1 MPPHLCS
8 CSILFQEFS
17 PSHICL
23 ASRHL
28 LTFHMSLLFELLM
41 TIPGSSDHF
50 LLVATH
56 YNDISYTVAV
66 YVSDSLYQITTSWE
80 QNYYFSNSD
89 FIFLGSKITADGDC
103 GHEIKRCLSLGRR
116 AMTNLDILKIRDITL
131 LTNVHLVKAMVFPVI
146 MYGCESWTIKKAE
159 HWRIDAFELWCW
171 RRLLRVPWTARRY
184 N

>member
-8 CSILFQEFS
+8 CSILFQEFP
-17 PSHICL
+17 PSRICL

-28 LTFHMSLLFELLM
+28 LNFHMSLLFELLM

-56 YNDISYTVAV
+56 YNDISYTILYLV
-66 YVSDSLYQITTSWE
+66 YVSDSLYQIITSWE

-89 FIFLGSKITADGDC
+89 FIVLGSKITADGDC
-103 GHEIKRCLSLGRR
+103 SHEIKRCLSLGRK
-116 AMTNLDILKIRDITL
+116 AMTNLDILKSRDVTF
-131 LTNVHLVKAMVFPVI
+131 LTKAHLVKAMVFPVV

-159 HWRIDAFELWCW
+159 HWRTDAFELQC
-171 RRLLRVPWTARRY
+171 
-184 N
+184 